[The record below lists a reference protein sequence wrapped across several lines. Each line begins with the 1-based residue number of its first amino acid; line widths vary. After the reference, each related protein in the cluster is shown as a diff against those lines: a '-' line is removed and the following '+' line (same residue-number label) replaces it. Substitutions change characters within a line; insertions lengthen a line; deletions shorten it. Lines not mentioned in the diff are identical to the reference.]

1 MKISVE
7 NLYVDIG
14 AYRVKE
20 VSMFQW
26 CGLGES
32 CLFSIYNNQQ
42 LLNEAEGG
50 GWITLSKI
58 CRIFHI
64 LRQPNS
70 VIALLFIQ
78 NNSNF
83 KNKLKMLTSVDVKF
97 TSIVHLFRE
106 IQQIKVCSG
115 LQIYS
120 KEQMLSVELTSRCSC
135 YVFRQYFA
143 VKRVQ
148 CPPDSSAILLKQP
161 KQLNL
166 IPRFPWST
174 VQYDSSAAGYGELC
188 VWFYPIRNPEIF

>member
-42 LLNEAEGG
+42 LLNEAEQDMKNSAVRGACYPPRPKA

-106 IQQIKVCSG
+106 IQQIIKG
-115 LQIYS
+115 L
-120 KEQMLSVELTSRCSC
+120 LR
-135 YVFRQYFA
+135 
-143 VKRVQ
+143 
-148 CPPDSSAILLKQP
+148 SANIILLAVLAMFLDNISP
-161 KQLNL
+161 LNEYNV
-166 IPRFPWST
+166 R
-174 VQYDSSAAGYGELC
+174 
-188 VWFYPIRNPEIF
+188 PIVPPF